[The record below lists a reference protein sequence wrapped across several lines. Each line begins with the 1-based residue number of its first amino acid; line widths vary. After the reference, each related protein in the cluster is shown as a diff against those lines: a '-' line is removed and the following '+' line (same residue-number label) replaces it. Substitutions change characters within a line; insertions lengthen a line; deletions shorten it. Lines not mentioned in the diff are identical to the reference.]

1 VTTWTTDE
9 LHRVAGAEELQI
21 TTARPDRSLRPW
33 VPIWV
38 VRVGDDLIVRSYRG
52 PDGAWYRHATRYPR
66 GRIHAGGLERDVTFA
81 AADTA
86 DAVATAA
93 VDQAYRV
100 KYGRYAGSYL
110 DPMLTDRATATTLRL
125 LPR

>member
-1 VTTWTTDE
+1 MTTWTTDE
-9 LHRVAGAEELQI
+9 LDRVGRAEELFV
-21 TTARPDRSLRPW
+21 TTARPDGSLRRW

-52 PDGAWYRHATRYPR
+52 PDGAWYRHATRLSR
-66 GRIHAGGLERDVTFA
+66 GRIRADGIEREVTFA
-81 AADTA
+81 PAATIG
-86 DAVATAA
+86 TA
-93 VDQAYRV
+93 VDQAYRA

-110 DPMLTDRATATTLRL
+110 DPMLTARATATTLRL